1 MANVNFLVNTLPDYV
16 QTNRDIL
23 LKTFALA
30 GAGTREKMTIQTG
43 VKLNAYVNFLDVDP
57 TLQDGT
63 ACGFSAA
70 GDVEL
75 SQRLLNAPPI
85 KVNMEICSRTLI
97 GKYAEYLVRNNA
109 NAESLPFEA
118 EVMQGVTDVLNNKIE
133 KLVWQ
138 GDKTKTSD
146 ADLKW
151 IDGLLKILAGESTAK
166 KVAIAAGSSAY
177 AGIIAVFKALPAEA
191 RKRGATIFVAPEIF
205 DQFALELVAAN
216 LYHYSGPQNEE
227 PSEIVLPGTACRVA
241 KTYGLE
247 GSLKVVGTFAR
258 NLIYGT
264 DMQGDEEDIRLWYSE
279 DHDVFR
285 LKVLWNS
292 GVQVAFPDLC
302 VVGTFAAA
310 PTSPAG
316 VESIAANVA
325 KLADDSHVFNT
336 KAAA

>member
-1 MANVNFLVNTLPDYV
+1 MANVNFLVSSLPDYV

-30 GAGTREKMTIQTG
+30 GSGTRERMTIQTG
-43 VKLNAYVNFLDVDP
+43 VKLNAYVNFLDIDP
-57 TLQDGT
+57 TLQDGS
-63 ACGFSAA
+63 ACGFSADGSA
-70 GDVEL
+70 EL
-75 SQRLLNAPPI
+75 SQRTINAPSI
-85 KVNMEICSRTLI
+85 KVDMEICPRTLV

-118 EVMQGVTDVLNNKIE
+118 EVLQGVTDVINTKIE
-133 KLVWQ
+133 KLIWQ
-138 GDKTKTSD
+138 GDKTKTDD

-151 IDGLLKILAGESTAK
+151 IDGLLKLIAAENTAK
-166 KVAIAAGSSAY
+166 KVSIASGSSAY
-177 AGIIAVFKALPAEA
+177 AGLISVFKAIPAEA
-191 RKRGATIFVAPEIF
+191 RKRGASIFVAPEIF

-216 LYHYSGPQNEE
+216 LYHYSGPQDEE
-227 PSEIVLPGTACRVA
+227 PQEIVLPGTACRIV

-264 DMQGDEEDIRLWYSE
+264 DMQGDEEDVRLWYSQ
-279 DHDVFR
+279 DNDTFR

-292 GVQVAFPDLC
+292 GVQVAFPDQC
-302 VVGTFAAA
+302 VIGTFAAA
-310 PTSPAG
+310 PASPAG

-325 KLADDSHVFNT
+325 KLADDKHVFTT
-336 KAAA
+336 KASA

>member
-1 MANVNFLVNTLPDYV
+1 MANVNFLVSSLPDYV

-30 GAGTREKMTIQTG
+30 GSGTRERMTIQTG
-43 VKLNAYVNFLDVDP
+43 VKLNAYVNFLDIDP
-57 TLQDGT
+57 TLQDGS
-63 ACGFSAA
+63 ACGFSADGSA
-70 GDVEL
+70 EL
-75 SQRLLNAPPI
+75 SQRTINAPSI
-85 KVNMEICSRTLI
+85 KVDMEICPRTLV

-118 EVMQGVTDVLNNKIE
+118 EVLQGVTDVINTKIE
-133 KLVWQ
+133 KLIWQ
-138 GDKTKTSD
+138 GDKTKTDD

-151 IDGLLKILAGESTAK
+151 IDGLLKLIAAENTAK
-166 KVAIAAGSSAY
+166 KVSIASGSSAY
-177 AGIIAVFKALPAEA
+177 AGLISVFKAIPAEA
-191 RKRGATIFVAPEIF
+191 RKRGASIFVAPEIF

-216 LYHYSGPQNEE
+216 LYHYSGPQDEE
-227 PSEIVLPGTACRVA
+227 PQEIVLPGTACRIV

-264 DMQGDEEDIRLWYSE
+264 DMQGDEEDVRLWYSQ
-279 DHDVFR
+279 DNDTFR

-292 GVQVAFPDLC
+292 GVQVAFPDQC
-302 VVGTFAAA
+302 VIGTFAAA
-310 PTSPAG
+310 PASPAG

-325 KLADDSHVFNT
+325 KLADDKHVFTT
-336 KAAA
+336 KTSA